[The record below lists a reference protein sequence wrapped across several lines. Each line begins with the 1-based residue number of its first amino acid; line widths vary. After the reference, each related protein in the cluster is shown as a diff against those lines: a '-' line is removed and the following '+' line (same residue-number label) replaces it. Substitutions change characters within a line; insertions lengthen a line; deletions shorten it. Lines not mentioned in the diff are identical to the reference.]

1 MFTMKYA
8 EEKDLSACKM
18 LDSHISDAEL
28 AWKLCEHRYY
38 IPSDGETPIGVL
50 RYNLF
55 WDSVPFLTLIFIE
68 ESCRGRG
75 YGRMAMAR
83 WEDEMRAA
91 GHGMV
96 IISTQADEDAQH
108 FYRKLGYHDA
118 GGFVVDVPGYEQPL
132 ELFLTK
138 AL

>member
-1 MFTMKYA
+1 MFQIRYA
-8 EEKDLSACKM
+8 IEEDILFCKT
-18 LDSHISDAEL
+18 LDRHISDGEMRR
-28 AWKLCEHRYY
+28 KIRDHRYY
-38 IPSDGETPIGVL
+38 VISDDDTPIGVL

-55 WDSVPFLTLIFIE
+55 WDNVPFLTLIFLDE
-68 ESCRGRG
+68 AYRRRGF
-75 YGRMAMAR
+75 GRQAMDA
-83 WEDEMRAA
+83 WEHEMHAA

-96 IISTQADEDAQH
+96 IISTQADEDSQH

>member
-8 EEKDLSACKM
+8 EEKDLSVCKM

-38 IPSDGETPIGVL
+38 ILSDGETPIGVL

-83 WEDEMRAA
+83 WEGEMRAA

>member
-8 EEKDLSACKM
+8 EEKDLFVCKM
-18 LDSHISDAEL
+18 LDSHISDTEL
-28 AWKLCEHRYY
+28 VWKLREHRYY
-38 IPSDGETPIGVL
+38 ILSDGETPVGVL

-55 WDSVPFLTLIFIE
+55 WDSVPFLTLIFLE
-68 ESCRGRG
+68 ESCRSRG
-75 YGRMAMAR
+75 YGRMAMSC